1 MWNVLRVDAAARDS
15 AVISH
20 AGHTP
25 HWADIRLFLFFY
37 YLLVVLLKNTTT
49 GNNISFSQNGLKI
62 ISASAA
68 VFLQHPLRPSHN
80 VWSFDALIFVC
91 VCVCVSRQEAKSR
104 HVPWA
109 LRFHVRPDVLSVATS
124 FFLPISQCHSNGAL
138 ARATLNFRYSL

>member
-91 VCVCVSRQEAKSR
+91 VCVCVKTRSKKPART
-104 HVPWA
+104 
-109 LRFHVRPDVLSVATS
+109 LGVAVS
-124 FFLPISQCHSNGAL
+124 CPAGCLKRSNFLLL
-138 ARATLNFRYSL
+138 AHFPMPF